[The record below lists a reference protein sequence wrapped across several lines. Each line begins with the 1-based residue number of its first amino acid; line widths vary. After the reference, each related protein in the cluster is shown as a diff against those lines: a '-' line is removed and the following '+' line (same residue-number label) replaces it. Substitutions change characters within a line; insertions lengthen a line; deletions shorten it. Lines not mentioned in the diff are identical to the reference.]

1 MYDIDYSE
9 KQFYSLTSFTEKG
22 KLSHYKNLITENE
35 VAMVSEAGTPGLSDP
50 GKSLIQ
56 LCNESGLPYSILP
69 GANALVPAIVGAG
82 FDTTIFTFLGFLPQK
97 KGRQTALKKMI
108 AEETPTFFYE
118 SVHRIKKLI
127 AELRELGFQGKISIA
142 REISKLFEQYFTGNL
157 DEVEAMLKD
166 KTMSIKGEFVVG
178 IYNK

>member
-1 MYDIDYSE
+1 MYDIDYSNKE
-9 KQFYSLTSFTEKG
+9 FYALTSFTDKS
-22 KLSHYKNLITENE
+22 KLNHYKNLITKNE

-56 LCNESGLPYSILP
+56 LCNENALPYTILP

-108 AEETPTFFYE
+108 SEETPTFFYE
-118 SVHRIKKLI
+118 SVHRIEKLI
-127 AELRELGFQGKISIA
+127 SELRE
-142 REISKLFEQYFTGNL
+142 
-157 DEVEAMLKD
+157 M
-166 KTMSIKGEFVVG
+166 
-178 IYNK
+178 